1 METRANHVWVGA
13 VTLALMAGVVL
24 LVVWWVA
31 VRFSPDPL
39 VTKIIQVVIFLIA
52 LWVAFFKVLPLAGVS
67 F

>member
-1 METRANHVWVGA
+1 MTH
-13 VTLALMAGVVL
+13 ALFQIIVIVVVL